1 MSDTPETDTLEI
13 GMDKRDFKPK
23 DKLMPYADL
32 CRKLERENQAMR
44 VLLYEV
50 DEYASSLEDVLHGYE
65 GRRATEL
72 RSKINDALY
81 E

>member
-1 MSDTPETDTLEI
+1 MSDTPETDDQLVDISSSDVKVLT
-13 GMDKRDFKPK
+13 KYVRADF
-23 DKLMPYADL
+23 A
-32 CRKLERENQAMR
+32 RKIERKNQAMR
-44 VLLYEV
+44 ALLYEV

-81 E
+81 K